1 MHTHILHKHIHENW
15 LQVSIRILVK
25 SFSISFP
32 FVSPTPTIKCWR
44 FRLKI
49 LWCEFHGGLL
59 FSDVKVQIGSP
70 GLIWWLYDVG
80 GLGFFNHV
88 ALPFLAGSFYL
99 MVQMA
104 ALGFTVMFTFQATG
118 PSERE
123 NKEPCTFSFR
133 LSP

>member
-1 MHTHILHKHIHENW
+1 MHTHTLHKHIQENR

-25 SFSISFP
+25 SFCVSFS
-32 FVSPTPTIKCWR
+32 FVSLTPTIKCWW

-49 LWCEFHGGLL
+49 LWCEFHGCLF

-70 GLIWWLYDVG
+70 GLIWCLYDAR

-88 ALPFLAGSFYL
+88 ALPLLAGSFFL

-104 ALGFTVMFTFQATG
+104 ALDLTVMFTFQSTG
-118 PSERE
+118 PSKRE
-123 NKEPCTFSFR
+123 NKEPCTFS
-133 LSP
+133 P